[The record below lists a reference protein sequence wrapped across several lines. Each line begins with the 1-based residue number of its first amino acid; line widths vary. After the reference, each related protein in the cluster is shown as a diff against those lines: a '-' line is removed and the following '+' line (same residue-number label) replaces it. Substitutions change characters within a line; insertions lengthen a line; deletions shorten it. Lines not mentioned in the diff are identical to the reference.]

1 MSNLDI
7 PVFRGNKMINRRVV
21 VEFDNDDLQTLLGWS
36 TSSLASV
43 RCALRANMVLMAAA
57 GFSDRVIAME
67 LNVSAPRV
75 RRWVARFVKLGLR
88 GLEKDAPRGGRP
100 RLVSA
105 QRVIALTTQTQPEAA
120 THWSTRTMAKEAGAS
135 AATISRIWRSHGLKP
150 HLSKTFK
157 VSNDIRFEEK
167 LTDIVGL
174 YMNPPERAVVL
185 CCDEKSHVQA
195 LDRTQPGLPLKRGR
209 AQTMTHD
216 YKRHGTTTLF
226 AALNVLDGRV
236 ISQCQPRHRHIEWLK
251 FLKQIDASVA
261 PELQIHVVLD
271 NYATHKHPKVL
282 AWLSKHQ
289 RFHMHF
295 TATSASWMNRVE
307 RFFRN
312 ISQDRLK
319 RGVFKSVDELVCA
332 IELFV
337 LAHNE
342 DPKPFIWTASA
353 RDILEKVIRA
363 KTNLNPV
370 GNPPAL
376 PG

>member
-1 MSNLDI
+1 MN
-7 PVFRGNKMINRRVV
+7 NRRVT
-21 VEFDNDDLQTLLGWS
+21 VEFGQADLETLLRWS

-57 GFSDRVIAME
+57 GFADRLIAQDIG
-67 LNVSAPRV
+67 VSAPRV
-75 RRWVARFVKLGLR
+75 RRWVARYVKLGLA

-100 RLVSA
+100 PQVSA
-105 QRVIALTTQTQPEAA
+105 QRVIELTTQTRPEAA
-120 THWSTRTMAKEAGAS
+120 THWSTRTMAKEVGAS

-174 YMNPPERAVVL
+174 YMSPPERAVVL
-185 CCDEKSHVQA
+185 CCDEKSQVQA

-226 AALNVLDGRV
+226 AALNILDGSV

-251 FLKQIDASVA
+251 FLKQIDANVA
-261 PELQIHVVLD
+261 TGLQIHVVLD

-282 AWLSKHQ
+282 KWLAKRP

-295 TATSASWMNRVE
+295 TATSASWMTMVE

-312 ISQDRLK
+312 LSEDRLK

-342 DPKPFIWTASA
+342 NPKPFIWTASA
-353 RDILEKVIRA
+353 RDILDKVMRA
-363 KTNLNPV
+363 KAKLNTV
-370 GNPPAL
+370 QTA
-376 PG
+376 

>member
-1 MSNLDI
+1 MNS
-7 PVFRGNKMINRRVV
+7 RRVV
-21 VEFDNDDLQTLLGWS
+21 VEFGEDDLETLLRWS

-57 GFSDRVIAME
+57 GFADRVIAQE
-67 LNVSAPRV
+67 LAVSAPRV
-75 RRWVARFVKLGLR
+75 RRWVARYVKLGLK

-105 QRVIALTTQTQPEAA
+105 QRVIELTTQTQPEAA
-120 THWSTRTMAKEAGAS
+120 TQWSTRTMAKEAGAS

-185 CCDEKSHVQA
+185 CCDEKSQVQA

-226 AALNVLDGRV
+226 AALNILDGSV

-251 FLKQIDASVA
+251 FLKQIDTNVA
-261 PELQIHVVLD
+261 PDLQIHVVLD

-282 AWLSKHQ
+282 QWLAKRP

-295 TATSASWMNRVE
+295 TATSASWMNMVE

-312 ISQDRLK
+312 LSEDRLK
-319 RGVFKSVDELVCA
+319 RGVFRSVDELIDA
-332 IELFV
+332 INLFV

-342 DPKPFIWTASA
+342 NPKPFIWTASA
-353 RDILEKVIRA
+353 RDILEKVMRA
-363 KTNLNPV
+363 KAKLNTV
-370 GNPPAL
+370 QIA
-376 PG
+376 

>member
-1 MSNLDI
+1 M
-7 PVFRGNKMINRRVV
+7 G
-21 VEFDNDDLQTLLGWS
+21 
-36 TSSLASV
+36 
-43 RCALRANMVLMAAA
+43 
-57 GFSDRVIAME
+57 
-67 LNVSAPRV
+67 
-75 RRWVARFVKLGLR
+75 
-88 GLEKDAPRGGRP
+88 
-100 RLVSA
+100 
-105 QRVIALTTQTQPEAA
+105 
-120 THWSTRTMAKEAGAS
+120 KEAGAS

-185 CCDEKSHVQA
+185 CCDEKSQVQA

-209 AQTMTHD
+209 AETMTHD

-226 AALNVLDGRV
+226 AALNILDGSV

-251 FLKQIDASVA
+251 FLKQIDANVA
-261 PELQIHVVLD
+261 TDLQIHVVLD

-282 AWLSKHQ
+282 TWLAKHP

-295 TATSASWMNRVE
+295 TATSASWMNMVE

-312 ISQDRLK
+312 ISEDRLK

-342 DPKPFIWTASA
+342 NPKPFIWTASA
-353 RDILEKVIRA
+353 RDILEKVMRA
-363 KTNLNPV
+363 KAKLNTV
-370 GNPPAL
+370 QTT
-376 PG
+376 

>member
-1 MSNLDI
+1 MNS
-7 PVFRGNKMINRRVV
+7 RRVI
-21 VEFDNDDLQTLLGWS
+21 VEFGKDDLETLLRWS
-36 TSSLASV
+36 TSCLASV
-43 RCALRANMVLMAAA
+43 RCAVRANMVLMAAA
-57 GFSDRVIAME
+57 GFADRVIAQE
-67 LNVSAPRV
+67 LAVGAPRV
-75 RRWVARFVKLGLR
+75 RRWVARYVKLGLP

-100 RLVSA
+100 RQVSA
-105 QRVIALTTQTQPEAA
+105 QRVIELTTQTQPEAA
-120 THWSTRTMAKEAGAS
+120 THWSTRTMAKQAGAS
-135 AATISRIWRSHGLKP
+135 AATVSRIWRAHGLKP
-150 HLSKTFK
+150 HLSRTFK

-174 YMNPPERAVVL
+174 YMNPPERVVVL
-185 CCDEKSHVQA
+185 CCDEKSQVQA

-226 AALNVLDGRV
+226 AALNILDGSV
-236 ISQCQPRHRHIEWLK
+236 ISQCQARHRHIEWLK

-282 AWLSKHQ
+282 KWLANRP

-295 TATSASWMNRVE
+295 TATSASWMNMVE

-312 ISQDRLK
+312 LSEDRLK
-319 RGVFKSVDELVCA
+319 RGVFKSVDELIAA

-342 DPKPFIWTASA
+342 NPKPFIWTKSA
-353 RDILEKVIRA
+353 KDILEKVMRA
-363 KTNLNPV
+363 KAKLKTV
-370 GNPPAL
+370 QTA
-376 PG
+376 

>member
-1 MSNLDI
+1 M
-7 PVFRGNKMINRRVV
+7 GMKMKNRRAV
-21 VEFDNDDLQTLLGWS
+21 VEVGQDDLEVLLYWS

-43 RCALRANMVLMAAA
+43 RCAVRANMVLMACA
-57 GFSDRVIAME
+57 GFADRVIAQD
-67 LNVSAPRV
+67 LGVSAPRV
-75 RRWVARFVKLGLR
+75 RRWVARYIKLGLT

-100 RLVSA
+100 RQVSV
-105 QRVIALTTQTQPEAA
+105 QRVIELTTQTQPEAA
-120 THWSTRTMAKEAGAS
+120 THWSTRTMGKEAGAS

-167 LTDIVGL
+167 LADIVGL
-174 YMNPPERAVVL
+174 YMSPPERAVVL
-185 CCDEKSHVQA
+185 CCDEKSQVQA

-209 AQTMTHD
+209 AETMTHD

-226 AALNVLDGRV
+226 AALNILDGSV

-251 FLKQIDASVA
+251 FLKQIDANIA
-261 PELQIHVVLD
+261 PDLQIHVVLD

-282 AWLSKHQ
+282 KWLSKRP

-295 TATSASWMNRVE
+295 TATSASWMNMVE

-312 ISQDRLK
+312 LSEDRLK
-319 RGVFKSVDELVCA
+319 RGVFKSVDELVAA

-342 DPKPFIWTASA
+342 NPKPFIWTASA

-363 KTNLNPV
+363 KAKIKTV
-370 GNPPAL
+370 QTV
-376 PG
+376 

>member
-1 MSNLDI
+1 MNS
-7 PVFRGNKMINRRVV
+7 RRVI
-21 VEFDNDDLQTLLGWS
+21 VEFGEDDLQTLLRWS
-36 TSSLASV
+36 TSSLASI
-43 RCALRANMVLMAAA
+43 RCAVRANMILMAAT
-57 GFSDRVIAME
+57 GFSDRVISQE
-67 LNVSAPRV
+67 LGVSAPRV
-75 RRWVARFVKLGLR
+75 RRWVARYVKLGLA

-100 RLVSA
+100 RQVNV

-120 THWSTRTMAKEAGAS
+120 TQWSTRTMAKEAGTS

-185 CCDEKSHVQA
+185 CCDEKSQVQA

-226 AALNVLDGRV
+226 AALNIVDGSV
-236 ISQCQPRHRHIEWLK
+236 ISQCQPRHRHIEWLR
-251 FLKQIDASVA
+251 FLKQIDANVS
-261 PELQIHVVLD
+261 PDLQIHVVLD

-282 AWLSKHQ
+282 KWLAKRP

-295 TATSASWMNRVE
+295 TATSASWMNMVE

-312 ISQDRLK
+312 LSEDRLK
-319 RGVFKSVDELVCA
+319 RGVFKSVDELVAA

-342 DPKPFIWTASA
+342 NPKPFIWTASA

-363 KTNLNPV
+363 KAKLNTV
-370 GNPPAL
+370 QTA
-376 PG
+376 

>member
-1 MSNLDI
+1 
-7 PVFRGNKMINRRVV
+7 
-21 VEFDNDDLQTLLGWS
+21 
-36 TSSLASV
+36 
-43 RCALRANMVLMAAA
+43 
-57 GFSDRVIAME
+57 
-67 LNVSAPRV
+67 
-75 RRWVARFVKLGLR
+75 
-88 GLEKDAPRGGRP
+88 
-100 RLVSA
+100 
-105 QRVIALTTQTQPEAA
+105 
-120 THWSTRTMAKEAGAS
+120 MAKEAGAS

-185 CCDEKSHVQA
+185 CCDEKSQVQA

-226 AALNVLDGRV
+226 AALNILDGSV

-251 FLKQIDASVA
+251 FLKQIDTNVA
-261 PELQIHVVLD
+261 PDLQIHVVLD

-282 AWLSKHQ
+282 QWLAKRP

-295 TATSASWMNRVE
+295 TATSASWMNMVE

-312 ISQDRLK
+312 LSEDRLK
-319 RGVFKSVDELVCA
+319 RGVFRSVDELIDA
-332 IELFV
+332 INLFV

-342 DPKPFIWTASA
+342 NPKPFIWTASA
-353 RDILEKVIRA
+353 RDILEKVMRA
-363 KTNLNPV
+363 KAKLNTV
-370 GNPPAL
+370 QIA
-376 PG
+376 

>member
-1 MSNLDI
+1 MNSPSPMLYY
-7 PVFRGNKMINRRVV
+7 GLHWSEKLRVAPTILLTN
-21 VEFDNDDLQTLLGWS
+21 EQERDLTR
-36 TSSLASV
+36 LARSKRTSV
-43 RCALRANMVLMAAA
+43 RLAQRAQIVLLAAQGLQNRDIA
-57 GFSDRVIAME
+57 EQLGIGRVQ
-67 LNVSAPRV
+67 
-75 RRWVARFVKLGLR
+75 VARWRERYLKCGLQGIER
-88 GLEKDAPRGGRP
+88 DLPRGAP
-100 RLVSA
+100 PVKVDVAKLVEM
-105 QRVIALTTQTQPEAA
+105 TTQTTPEAA

-167 LTDIVGL
+167 LADIVGL
-174 YMNPPERAVVL
+174 YMSPPERAVVL
-185 CCDEKSHVQA
+185 CCDEKSQVQA

-226 AALNVLDGRV
+226 AALNILDGSV

-251 FLKQIDASVA
+251 FLKRIDANVA
-261 PELQIHVVLD
+261 PDLQIHVVLD

-282 AWLSKHQ
+282 KWLAKHQ

-295 TATSASWMNRVE
+295 TATSASWMNMVE

-312 ISQDRLK
+312 LSEDRLK

-342 DPKPFIWTASA
+342 HPKPFIWTASA

-363 KTNLNPV
+363 KAKLNTV
-370 GNPPAL
+370 QTA
-376 PG
+376 

>member
-1 MSNLDI
+1 MG
-7 PVFRGNKMINRRVV
+7 VKMNNRRVV
-21 VEFDNDDLQTLLGWS
+21 VEFGKDDLETLLSWS

-57 GFSDRVIAME
+57 GFADSVIANE
-67 LNVSAPRV
+67 IGVSAPRV
-75 RRWVARFVKLGLR
+75 RRWVARYVKLGLV

-100 RLVSA
+100 RQVSA
-105 QRVIALTTQTQPEAA
+105 QRVIELTTQTQPEAA

-167 LTDIVGL
+167 LADIVGL
-174 YMNPPERAVVL
+174 YMSPPERAVVL
-185 CCDEKSHVQA
+185 CCDEKSQVQA

-226 AALNVLDGRV
+226 AALNILDGSV

-251 FLKQIDASVA
+251 FLKQIDANVA
-261 PELQIHVVLD
+261 PDLQIHVVLD

-282 AWLSKHQ
+282 KWLSKHQ

-295 TATSASWMNRVE
+295 TATSASWMNMVE

-312 ISQDRLK
+312 LSEDRLK

-363 KTNLNPV
+363 RTKLNTV
-370 GNPPAL
+370 QTA
-376 PG
+376 